1 MPRAVSRRAA
11 LFALLIASALA
22 TPSGSAFAQGTT
34 RFSYDGKM
42 FKFVGTDLSGNT
54 FQVTFPGNPGDFLR
68 RNPDGTSSIHAESD
82 AALVTVTPANLPVP
96 VFVGQT
102 SFNFSASVVVLYIDS
117 QGNPF
122 WQTDGERINLSGKG
136 QLTNLFDGSTWGL
149 SVQIVQRD
157 QQYKVYEVDLF
168 PR

>member
-11 LFALLIASALA
+11 LSALLIASALA

-42 FKFVGTDLSGNT
+42 FKFVGTDLSGNI
-54 FQVTFPGNPGDFLR
+54 FQVAFPGNPGDFLR

-102 SFNFSASVVVLYIDS
+102 SFNF
-117 QGNPF
+117 
-122 WQTDGERINLSGKG
+122 
-136 QLTNLFDGSTWGL
+136 
-149 SVQIVQRD
+149 
-157 QQYKVYEVDLF
+157 
-168 PR
+168 